1 MATDAGSSGMEAAK
15 LVVDALTPLAVL
27 AVGYVLNNR
36 LRRVE
41 QAQWA
46 NQNVITRRLSI
57 FGDVAP
63 KLNRLLCFATFVGSW
78 KEVQPKQVVALKRA
92 LDETMYSNR
101 LLFSDELFAAY
112 QRFMAT
118 MFAMFATVDADAP
131 LRAPISHPGLGD
143 RRNLAWWD
151 RGLEACFS
159 IDNPASLEEIRYA
172 YEDLSRHFRGDL
184 HVIDAE
190 ATQG

>member
-1 MATDAGSSGMEAAK
+1 MATDPGSSGWEAAK
-15 LVVDALTPLAVL
+15 LVVGTLTPLAVL
-27 AVGYVLNNR
+27 AVGYILNNR

-46 NQNVITRRLSI
+46 NQNVITRRLNI
-57 FGDVAP
+57 FGDVGP
-63 KLNRLLCFATFVGSW
+63 KLNRLLCFATFVGGW
-78 KEVQPKQVVALKRA
+78 KEIEPKHIIALKRA
-92 LDETMYSNR
+92 LDETMYANR

-118 MFAMFATVDADAP
+118 LFAMFATVDADAP

-143 RRNLAWWD
+143 RRKLSWWD
-151 RGLEACFS
+151 RELEAYFS
-159 IDNPASLEEIRYA
+159 TDDPASLADIRQA

-184 HVIDAE
+184 HVME
-190 ATQG
+190 ANAGPG